1 MSMRNHQ
8 PCLLNRI
15 ARALLCLVF
24 IHALIGKRTNVAG
37 PAAATAAPFECESEE
52 RRIKDWGVT

>member
-24 IHALIGKRTNVAG
+24 IHALIGKLTNVAG
-37 PAAATAAPFECESEE
+37 PLQPPHHLNANQRNDGS
-52 RRIKDWGVT
+52 RIGA